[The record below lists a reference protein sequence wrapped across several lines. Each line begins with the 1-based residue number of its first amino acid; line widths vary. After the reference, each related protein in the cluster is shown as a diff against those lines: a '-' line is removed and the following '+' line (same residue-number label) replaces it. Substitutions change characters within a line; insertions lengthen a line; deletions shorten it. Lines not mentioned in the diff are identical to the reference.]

1 MSLVSAC
8 SCLCEIYWSQVL
20 SWEWRCS
27 WSSVDR
33 RCSATSDQQFNC
45 LLKWSYIRE
54 LTVLFGSHFRFGW
67 AVILDLWR
75 HYGPRVF
82 RSRDFLSRNRKREI
96 SHVLVHCDNK
106 PLSKQ
111 RIQLSRPNVRYYV
124 SLKIKW
130 YIYIY
135 IFITLCEIWCFMRL
149 SVLFLFKCAQRSFL
163 LTRIN
168 FNLNMEVI
176 TCLVQPLKFGLDK

>member
-96 SHVLVHCDNK
+96 SRVLVHCDNK

-130 YIYIY
+130 YIYIHIY
-135 IFITLCEIWCFMRL
+135 YFMWDLVFYEIKCFIFIQMCP
-149 SVLFLFKCAQRSFL
+149 
-163 LTRIN
+163 
-168 FNLNMEVI
+168 EVI
-176 TCLVQPLKFGLDK
+176 FTNAD